1 MTGGR
6 SIVELA
12 GSAPA
17 VSDFAPRVP
26 RQVPRWQLSLY
37 ALTVFLSAFLLFQ
50 VEPLIAKLIL
60 PWFGGTAGVWSA
72 CMLVFQVLLF
82 CGYAY
87 AHFIM
92 IRLSPRWQAVVHVLV
107 LAAACATLP
116 ILPSEARRPTG
127 NEDPVTRIVLL
138 LFVTVGVP
146 FFALSATG
154 PLLQGWF
161 GRANAGRATY
171 RFYALS
177 NVGSLLAHDHV
188 SGSFR
193 VALTVARAG
202 KPLVRVLRSVCGAL
216 RWMAAV
222 GGQRQRFLTL
232 RAG

>member
-12 GSAPA
+12 GS
-17 VSDFAPRVP
+17 PRFP
-26 RQVPRWQLSLY
+26 ISLRGFPGRFRDGSL
-37 ALTVFLSAFLLFQ
+37 ACVLTVFLSSQFLLFQ

-116 ILPSEARRPTG
+116 LLPSEARRPTG
-127 NEDPVTRIVLL
+127 NEIR
-138 LFVTVGVP
+138 
-146 FFALSATG
+146 
-154 PLLQGWF
+154 
-161 GRANAGRATY
+161 
-171 RFYALS
+171 
-177 NVGSLLAHDHV
+177 
-188 SGSFR
+188 
-193 VALTVARAG
+193 
-202 KPLVRVLRSVCGAL
+202 
-216 RWMAAV
+216 
-222 GGQRQRFLTL
+222 
-232 RAG
+232 